1 MTMIF
6 ASPQW
11 IERIKELLAELVMEN
26 GDRLAG
32 HHFSLS
38 ETFTSVPP
46 DGRTS
51 FWAAQIE
58 DGAVRFSDAPNPD
71 ADFALV
77 AEHAAA
83 RPGAMLIYEG
93 ATKEMLAA
101 ADDHRRAM
109 IAEGRITVRVG
120 SHKASESVMAVLRQL
135 HDRIARETAT

>member
-11 IERIKELLAELVMEN
+11 IERIKELLAELVIEN

-46 DGRTS
+46 DGGTG
-51 FWAAQIE
+51 FWAAEIE
-58 DGAVRFSDAPNPD
+58 GGAVRFGGAPNPD

-77 AEHAAA
+77 AEQAAA
-83 RPGAMLIYEG
+83 LPGAMLIYDG
-93 ATKEMLAA
+93 ATKEMLDAI
-101 ADDHRRAM
+101 DDHRRAM
-109 IAEGRITVRVG
+109 IAEGRMKIHVG
-120 SHKASESVMAVLRQL
+120 NHKASEPVMAVLRQL
-135 HDRIARETAT
+135 HDRIAHETAA

>member
-1 MTMIF
+1 MTMNF
-6 ASPQW
+6 ADQRW
-11 IERIKELLAELVMEN
+11 IERIKELLAQLVADSS
-26 GDRLAG
+26 DRLAG

-46 DGRTS
+46 EGGTS

-83 RPGAMLIYEG
+83 LPGAMLIYDG
-93 ATKEMLAA
+93 ATKEMLDAA
-101 ADDHRRAM
+101 NDHRRAM
-109 IAEGRITVRVG
+109 IAEGRMTVRVG
-120 SHKASESVMAVLRQL
+120 NHKASEPVMAVLRQL
-135 HDRIARETAT
+135 HDTIARETAA